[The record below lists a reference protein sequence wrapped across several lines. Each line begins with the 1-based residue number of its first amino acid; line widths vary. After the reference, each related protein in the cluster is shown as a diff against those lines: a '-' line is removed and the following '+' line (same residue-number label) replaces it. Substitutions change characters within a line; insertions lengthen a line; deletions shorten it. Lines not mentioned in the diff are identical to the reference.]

1 MVKDSRAKTW
11 FRLKASIV
19 IPPIIVSLIVI
30 LLTMY
35 VNDVFAQSESN
46 DTLTQPN
53 PMLPSLSA
61 PSGSDVV
68 QPSSPSTKDQNQQP
82 RQMQLTIDDINP
94 ESSSD
99 RRINISVW
107 YRPCI

>member
-19 IPPIIVSLIVI
+19 IPPIIVSLIVL

-94 ESSSD
+94 STPQIDEST
-99 RRINISVW
+99 SVLV
-107 YRPCI
+107 RPCI